1 MLWAAALLLV
11 AGELWTASELRGLR
25 ETEDVRDAAAIEQA
39 FERRLA
45 ELERFALDL
54 APSDLEA
61 ELVEALLALERL
73 HPEAAM
79 QWSRRVVEN
88 VPSTELTWAARSVL
102 ARGGDRRTLRLA
114 LRRYFDD
121 PDAWR
126 VVLGDGALATE
137 DVRLRDYEP
146 YGRPVALPGERLF
159 RSQLEQSLGIKKP
172 DNAMVGPSFLDV
184 VRGIDAFPNDDAL
197 SVQSLVVGLPP
208 AYRLRALRYLA
219 TSDHRA
225 LVGLPMAA
233 AEIDRLYPYFAQSRH
248 RPLRDRVRRSIAAR
262 AAALASLLLSPAAGD
277 DEKRAHLAA
286 MEDVWLD
293 AIARGGP
300 EVYRVLVTLVG
311 EAAVERHI
319 AAEPPTRALA
329 VVPLA
334 AARLRLEQWGSAD
347 AIRGLGEREDLLLS
361 LPTLTAL
368 RRDSAGDVELAV
380 ESLLLSIGA
389 AGSTAF
395 LASEIGGERL
405 EALLPAIMSAP
416 APVDLARV
424 LMRVGA
430 QETPSPDAFSAMSHF
445 HARDPRAFLDW
456 PGRPAGALVER
467 AHLVMAFSGD
477 VRSLPLLVDLV
488 VLPPSEVSQE
498 AAFRALAEL
507 DLGTFERRLH
517 RLAGHPHR
525 LVRFRTAA
533 ALTPTGQPWALRLLI
548 AELDEEVPAERR
560 RAEHALKRLEAK
572 EALRL
577 LAASVL
583 DGTAS
588 PFAVK
593 LYLELSGNVTSVAR
607 EQIWQ
612 ILAPHVARFDRRAL
626 LAAARLDHP
635 EASSAVRRFL
645 GGAEPR

>member
-25 ETEDVRDAAAIEQA
+25 ETEDVRDAGAIEQA

-172 DNAMVGPSFLDV
+172 DNVLVGPSFLDV

-319 AAEPPTRALA
+319 ATEPPTRALA
-329 VVPLA
+329 VAPLA

-368 RRDSAGDVELAV
+368 RRGSAGRCRARDRELALEHRRRRLDGV
-380 ESLLLSIGA
+380 SRERDRGRASRSTSAGHHECAGA
-389 AGSTAF
+389 
-395 LASEIGGERL
+395 R
-405 EALLPAIMSAP
+405 
-416 APVDLARV
+416 R
-424 LMRVGA
+424 
-430 QETPSPDAFSAMSHF
+430 
-445 HARDPRAFLDW
+445 PRARAHACGGPRDAVTRCLLCYE
-456 PGRPAGALVER
+456 PLPRSRPARFSRLAGASRRGPCRAGALGDGVFGGR
-467 AHLVMAFSGD
+467 AQPAFIGGP
-477 VRSLPLLVDLV
+477 RCP
-488 VLPPSEVSQE
+488 
-498 AAFRALAEL
+498 
-507 DLGTFERRLH
+507 
-517 RLAGHPHR
+517 
-525 LVRFRTAA
+525 A
-533 ALTPTGQPWALRLLI
+533 AL
-548 AELDEEVPAERR
+548 
-560 RAEHALKRLEAK
+560 
-572 EALRL
+572 
-577 LAASVL
+577 
-583 DGTAS
+583 
-588 PFAVK
+588 
-593 LYLELSGNVTSVAR
+593 
-607 EQIWQ
+607 
-612 ILAPHVARFDRRAL
+612 
-626 LAAARLDHP
+626 
-635 EASSAVRRFL
+635 
-645 GGAEPR
+645 